1 MLKVIIAD
9 DEITTRESLKEYV
22 RWDAFGIDDVRTAKD
37 GLDALRL
44 AEQTSPDILITDVRM
59 PKMDGIVLATRIREL
74 YPDCRIIFI
83 SGYSDKEYLKS
94 AIHLKAVSYIEKP
107 IDLEEVESVV
117 GRAVDAWRE
126 DERRRTDAEQLKS
139 SVTQSRPYIR
149 QEIVLDLIKGNTD
162 KKALIRKFDDSFLT
176 TTQAG
181 SVAAGSVKLNWKPD
195 VDVKQQSDLRHGIL
209 ELFCDGELFDQSAI
223 IAGITPEDNV
233 ALIFSNPAVKSLGSS
248 DLPRTILE
256 RLNDLSKGYFSASI
270 GIGPR
275 VIGIADVAES
285 YSLALSAQN
294 MQFYSGS
301 NRIYYYNSYDE
312 RRYIP
317 KKNLFSDFQSL
328 LKKDNMEGALE
339 LVRKLTQN
347 VRRTADQQID
357 HIKNIYFNLLLLIFE
372 AARDRNLIDPVDE
385 AEKTYIWQEIN
396 NIQSLE
402 ECSEY
407 IASNLSAVFSKFDN
421 TDSVSR
427 KIYEISK
434 YIKENYSDKNLSI
447 QMIADNVHFSQTYLC
462 SFYKKSTGSTLNEYI
477 TQVRIE
483 KAKELLQDGSIKL
496 YEVAVSIGF
505 TDPNYFST
513 LFKKIVGCSPSE
525 YRGKYRL

>member
-22 RWDAFGIDDVRTAKD
+22 RWGAYGIDNVRTAKD
-37 GLDALRL
+37 GLDALKL
-44 AEQTSPDILITDVRM
+44 AEQACPDILITDVRM
-59 PKMDGIVLATRIREL
+59 PKMDGIVLATKIREL
-74 YPDCRIIFI
+74 YPECRIVFI

-117 GRAVDAWRE
+117 CQAVEAWRE
-126 DERRRTDAEQLKS
+126 DERRRADAEQLKS
-139 SVTQSRPYIR
+139 SVTQSRPYVR

-162 KKALIRKFDDSFLT
+162 ENALTRELDDSFLS
-176 TTQAG
+176 TTQSG
-181 SVAAGSVKLNWKPD
+181 SFAAGSVKLNWKPD
-195 VDVKQQSDLRHGIL
+195 VDVRLQSDVRHRIL
-209 ELFCDGELFDQSAI
+209 ELFCDSELFDQSAI
-223 IAGITPEDNV
+223 LAGITPEDNV
-233 ALIFSNPAVKSLGSS
+233 ALIFSNPVAKNLNSS

-256 RLNDLSKGYFSASI
+256 RLNDLSKGHFSASL
-270 GIGPR
+270 GIGPT
-275 VIGIADVAES
+275 VNGIDDIAQS

-301 NRIYYYNSYDE
+301 NRIYHYNTCDKS
-312 RRYIP
+312 RFMP
-317 KKNLFSDFQSL
+317 KKNLFSDFQGL
-328 LKKDNMEGALE
+328 LRKENMEGAME
-339 LVRKLTQN
+339 LVRRLTQN

-372 AARDRNLIDPVDE
+372 AARDRNLIDSVDE

-407 IASNLSAVFSKFDN
+407 ITSNLSAVFSKFDN
-421 TDSVSR
+421 SDSVSR

-434 YIKENYSDKNLSI
+434 YIKENYSNKDFSI
-447 QMIADNVHFSQTYLC
+447 QMIADHVHFSQTYLC
-462 SFYKKSTGSTLNEYI
+462 SFYKKSTGRTLNECI
-477 TQVRIE
+477 TEVRIE
-483 KAKELLQDGSIKL
+483 KAKELLQDSSIKL
-496 YEVAVSIGF
+496 YEVALSIGF
-505 TDPNYFST
+505 SDPNYFST

-525 YRGKYRL
+525 YREKYRL